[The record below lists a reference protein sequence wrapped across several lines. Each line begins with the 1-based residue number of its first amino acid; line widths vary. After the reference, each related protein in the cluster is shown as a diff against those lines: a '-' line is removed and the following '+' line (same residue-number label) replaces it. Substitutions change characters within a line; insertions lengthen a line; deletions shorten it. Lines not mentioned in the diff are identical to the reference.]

1 MSIFVTALLLAF
13 GVFPNSQK
21 AASHSRN
28 YNIASAMAR
37 EFLEQE
43 LAKDY
48 DSIATFPVDPTDWI
62 AQPRF
67 IRSNSTEV
75 SAAIP
80 INFEFRLDVVP
91 IVATPPI
98 TGKVVTS
105 TVRWEDGPFLRE
117 VSYESWVAQ

>member
-1 MSIFVTALLLAF
+1 MGIFVTALLLAF
-13 GVFPNSQK
+13 GVFPSSQK

-28 YNIASAMAR
+28 YNMASAMAR

-48 DSIATFPVDPTDWI
+48 DSIVTSPADPTDWI

-67 IRSNSTEV
+67 FRSNTTE
-75 SAAIP
+75 SSGSIQ
-80 INFEFRLDVVP
+80 INFDVRIDVIP
-91 IVATPPI
+91 IVATPPVD
-98 TGKVVTS
+98 GKVVTS